1 MPRWRK
7 HRLAL
12 VFLVLAIA
20 STVSLVLL
28 ATGKLRVD
36 SEWPGLLAG
45 LVILTVFLLAT
56 RR

>member
-12 VFLVLAIA
+12 VFVFLAIA
-20 STVSLVLL
+20 SAVSLLL
-28 ATGKLRVD
+28 MATGRLRVD
-36 SEWPGLLAG
+36 TELPGLLAG
-45 LVILTVFLLAT
+45 LAIVIIGLLAM